1 MSTLTAHPT
10 ITIDD
15 EPVLPITVEMYQEM
29 MRLGLLDE
37 TPNVYLWNGRLV
49 ERMPPKPPHSESVRQ
64 GYDRLKALTPDGYE
78 IDRERPMALTLRPS
92 APQLD
97 VAIIRGRFRDF
108 SPNLFPSTAVALI
121 VEVSDATLV
130 KDRRNAATYAA
141 EGIPIYWIINL
152 GDRCLELHAEPLNG
166 VYRSR
171 IVLAQTDE
179 VPVILDGREVG
190 RLRVAD
196 LLP

>member
-1 MSTLTAHPT
+1 MSTLIAHPT
-10 ITIDD
+10 IAIDD
-15 EPVLPITVEMYQEM
+15 EPVLPISVEMYQEM

-37 TPNVYLWNGRLV
+37 TPDVYLWNGSLV
-49 ERMPPKPPHSESVRQ
+49 ERMPPKPPHSDAV
-64 GYDRLKALTPDGYE
+64 KATCERLTPLVPDGFD
-78 IDRERPMALTLRPS
+78 IDRERPMALALRPS
-92 APQLD
+92 APQPD

-121 VEVSDATLV
+121 VEVSDATLA
-130 KDRRNAATYAA
+130 KDRRNVATYAA
-141 EGIPIYWIINL
+141 EGIPIYWIVNL
-152 GDRCLELHAEPLNG
+152 VERQLEVYADLAEG
-166 VYRSR
+166 EYRSR